1 MKDGKLRMR
10 NTLMQFLRDDAG
22 FVISSELVLILTI
35 GVVGLIVGLNSLQ
48 NAITTELA
56 DLANAFG
63 DLNQSYSYNGWMQLS
78 GAGAG
83 GSMLTLSYTKG
94 SWFLDALDTG
104 DEQPTIVDGNN
115 IVVTPPMYEGGVN

>member
-1 MKDGKLRMR
+1 MR
-10 NTLMQFLRDDAG
+10 KIFTQFLSDDAG

-78 GAGAG
+78 GAGGG

-104 DEQPTIVDGNN
+104 DEQPTVVDGNN
-115 IVVTPPMYEGGVN
+115 VVVTPPTYEGGVN